1 MTLYYDIIPLERV
14 VACMGDDTMTKEEM
28 IQQLLDELERNMIM
42 LDSDD
47 PKRLLEF
54 RQRII
59 KSQLES
65 FGVNTESLTLT

>member
-1 MTLYYDIIPLERV
+1 
-14 VACMGDDTMTKEEM
+14 MTKEEM

-47 PKRLLEF
+47 PKRLLEC